1 MKRTS
6 LKLGALLGG
15 LTALPLLG
23 LLYLAYQVAN
33 LPFVPF
39 DIFDWVARVLPGD
52 LVTFGIDS
60 VVSFVRLFN
69 VGRTDQASK
78 TVEQLLAVIMFIVGA
93 AILGLIV
100 AWLVNRS
107 RISSVAVGAAVGA
120 VAFAATAAVTLSLGV
135 SVSPILSIAWLA
147 ATIIGWGALLGHFLT
162 SVVTEQEDEEVEA
175 RRAALIRLVAGSA
188 GIALG
193 AWGLGRWLSNQG
205 AERQATGAG
214 QPLVEVGPT
223 SPSGPQ
229 STAAATPAP
238 NLTATAT
245 ARDRV
250 APAPGTR
257 PEVTS
262 NEDFYRIDINA
273 VPPMVNGDQWQLEV
287 EGLFDN
293 PRPMTKDDLM
303 AYPPI
308 TQPITLS
315 CISNRIG
322 GDLIGTSYWTGV
334 RLRDVLRDLGL
345 KPEAKEL
352 FIEATDGFYESVVM
366 EDMMDPRTLLVYGM
380 NDETLPAEH
389 GYPLRIYIPNRY
401 GMKQPKWIIRMT
413 AINEDRQGY
422 WVVRGWSK
430 EARPKIV
437 SVIDTVDTDQPTP
450 DGLIPVGGIAWAGD
464 RGIQKVELQFDDG
477 DWAPATLRTPPL
489 SPLTWLQWRYD
500 WQAEPGRHQIRVRA
514 TDGTGALQVEEQSGV
529 RPDGATGYHRVN
541 VSV

>member
-23 LLYLAYQVAN
+23 LFFLAYQVAN

-39 DIFDWVARVLPGD
+39 DVFDWVARVLPGD

-69 VGRTDQASK
+69 IGRTDQASK
-78 TVEQLLAVIMFIVGA
+78 TVEQILALIMFVVGG
-93 AILGLIV
+93 AILGLII

-107 RISSVAVGAAVGA
+107 RISSVRVGAAVGA

-135 SVSPILSIAWLA
+135 SISPVLSIAWLA
-147 ATIIGWGALLGHFLT
+147 VTIVGWGALLGHFLT
-162 SVVTEQEDEEVEA
+162 SVVTDQEEEEVEA
-175 RRAALIRLVAGSA
+175 RRAALIRLAAGSA

-193 AWGLGRWLSNQG
+193 AWGLGRWLSNQA
-205 AERQATGAG
+205 AERQSTGAG
-214 QPLVEVGPT
+214 QPLAEVAPT
-223 SPSGPQ
+223 TSSGPQ
-229 STAAATPAP
+229 PTTAATPAP
-238 NLTATAT
+238 DLTATAT
-245 ARDRV
+245 ARDRL

-262 NEDFYRIDINA
+262 NEDFYRIDINT
-273 VPPMVNGDQWQLEV
+273 VPPKVNGNQWQLEV

-293 PRPMTKDDLM
+293 PRPITMDDLM

-380 NDETLPAEH
+380 NDETLPVEH

-430 EARPKIV
+430 EARPRIV
-437 SVIDTVDTDQPTP
+437 SVIDAVDIDQPTP
-450 DGLIPVGGIAWAGD
+450 DGLIPIGGIAWAGD

-477 DWAPATLRTPPL
+477 DWVPATLRTPPL

-500 WQAEPGRHQIRVRA
+500 WQAEPGRHRIRVRA
-514 TDGTGALQVEEQSGV
+514 TDGTGALQVEEQTGV
-529 RPDGATGYHRVN
+529 RPDGATGYHSVN